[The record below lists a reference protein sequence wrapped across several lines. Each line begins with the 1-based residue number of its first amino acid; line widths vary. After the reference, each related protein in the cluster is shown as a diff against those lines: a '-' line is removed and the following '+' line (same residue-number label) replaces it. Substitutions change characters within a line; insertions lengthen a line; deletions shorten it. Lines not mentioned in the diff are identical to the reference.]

1 MHRKRDARGDCGWR
15 HTPQGAVEGQ
25 PLLALLARLRAAVYG
40 GYDSTLQT
48 ALPAKV
54 LVLMHHKEYLNAGDD
69 ASSPC
74 SLQANANPT
83 PTPTPLPLSL
93 TLSLSLSFALT

>member
-1 MHRKRDARGDCGWR
+1 MDGAIRRNAQSKGNLCSRCWHDCAQR
-15 HTPQGAVEGQ
+15 CVCEH
-25 PLLALLARLRAAVYG
+25 L
-40 GYDSTLQT
+40 SHLQT
-48 ALPAKV
+48 ALPAKAKV
-54 LVLMHHKEYLNAGDD
+54 LVLMHHKEYLNAGDN